1 MISFGRVIPREPR
14 ARQTQTNNQQPT
26 FLTYIWIY
34 MYRNLNPNV
43 CKEGRL
49 LVVARARQD
58 IPEYELALPV
68 NNMCIREGRET
79 LFIPSR
85 INMLLTSKSA
95 QGLSIGP

>member
-1 MISFGRVIPREPR
+1 MQYFV
-14 ARQTQTNNQQPT
+14 
-26 FLTYIWIY
+26 
-34 MYRNLNPNV
+34 V
-43 CKEGRL
+43 EGSWL
-49 LVVARARQD
+49 LVVCLARANYQEHV

>member
-1 MISFGRVIPREPR
+1 MIHQHGMFYLVLLTETKGTLGIKEKGVLASLLDTLTLTFFTRKEP
-14 ARQTQTNNQQPT
+14 
-26 FLTYIWIY
+26 
-34 MYRNLNPNV
+34 V
-43 CKEGRL
+43 
-49 LVVARARQD
+49 
-58 IPEYELALPV
+58 PEYELALPV

>member
-1 MISFGRVIPREPR
+1 MFRAREPG
-14 ARQTQTNNQQPT
+14 
-26 FLTYIWIY
+26 
-34 MYRNLNPNV
+34 
-43 CKEGRL
+43 K
-49 LVVARARQD
+49 QD

>member
-1 MISFGRVIPREPR
+1 MIDEIILLADPTIDLLPPRH
-14 ARQTQTNNQQPT
+14 Q
-26 FLTYIWIY
+26 Y
-34 MYRNLNPNV
+34 
-43 CKEGRL
+43 
-49 LVVARARQD
+49 